1 MNVRNKSEG
10 SSLAITG
17 AKTQFK
23 SVQPWQRQ
31 EAHILLAGSPK
42 PGSAPDSRP
51 SASFKWKS
59 GLQDWQALVQDINNV
74 NPGDSG
80 R

>member
-17 AKTQFK
+17 AKTKFK
-23 SVQPWQRQ
+23 SAQPWQRQ
-31 EAHILLAGSPK
+31 EAHILLAGSAK
-42 PGSAPDSRP
+42 SGSAPDPRP

>member
-17 AKTQFK
+17 AKTKFK

-31 EAHILLAGSPK
+31 EAHILLVGSAK

-51 SASFKWKS
+51 SSFKWKS

>member
-23 SVQPWQRQ
+23 SVQPWQRE
-31 EAHILLAGSPK
+31 EAHILLAGSAK
-42 PGSAPDSRP
+42 PASAPDPRP
-51 SASFKWKS
+51 NASFKWKS